1 LKDKIRNSKY
11 FKPISYVVFFIFV
24 FFLSFYYALPTDE
37 IRGKIISGIEMNT
50 PFEAKLGAVSVAPI
64 VSVKVQDLEL
74 YRSGQLYVKLED
86 VKMSP
91 SLFSL
96 LSKYVKLP
104 FTAKFMDGAVRGN
117 LIYDYKT
124 GQIVGINAKLKG
136 IDIEKFHPIMSGYLG
151 MTDEKVGG
159 KLNGDF
165 SLDFS
170 SDTSGVFSFK
180 VDDMSINNFKLIG
193 FPIPP
198 FKNLES
204 IFTGKIQGGV
214 TKVDE
219 LSFKCND
226 FDLNMHGSIPPL
238 WKITRGAKIDLM
250 VNLNI
255 LSDEAKIGIV
265 RSFLSPKGDGTL
277 AGKILGTVGNPRV
290 VRDTRSR

>member
-1 LKDKIRNSKY
+1 M
-11 FKPISYVVFFIFV
+11 

-64 VSVKVQDLEL
+64 VTVKVRDLEL
-74 YRSGQLYVKLED
+74 YRSGQLYIKLED

-96 LSKYVKLP
+96 LSKYLKLP
-104 FTAKFMDGAVRGN
+104 FRATLMGGEVRGN

-124 GQIVGINAKLKG
+124 GQVVGINAKLNG
-136 IDIEKFHPIMSGYLG
+136 IDIAKFHPMMSGYLG
-151 MTDEKVGG
+151 MNDEQVGG
-159 KLNGDF
+159 ILNGDF

-170 SDTSGVFSFK
+170 SDTSGVFSFRI
-180 VDDMSINNFKLIG
+180 DDMSISNFKLVG

-204 IFTGKIQGGV
+204 TFAGKIQGGV
-214 TKVDE
+214 TRVEE
-219 LSFKCND
+219 LSFKSND
-226 FDLNMHGSIPPL
+226 FDLNMNGSIPPL
-238 WKITRGAKIDLM
+238 WKITKGAKIDMM

-265 RSFLSPKGDGTL
+265 RSFLSPKDDGTL
-277 AGKILGTVGNPRV
+277 GGKILGTFGNPRV
-290 VRDTRSR
+290 VRDTRSH

>member
-11 FKPISYVVFFIFV
+11 FKPLSYVAFFIFIFV
-24 FFLSFYYALPTDE
+24 LSFYYTLPTDE
-37 IRGKIISGIEMNT
+37 IRGNIISGIERNT
-50 PFEAKLGAVSVAPI
+50 PFEAKLGAVSIAPI

-74 YRSGQLYVKLED
+74 YRSGELYLKLED
-86 VKMSP
+86 VQMRP

-96 LSKYVKLP
+96 LSKYLRVP
-104 FTAKFMDGAVRGN
+104 FSAKFMDGEVRGN

-124 GQIVGINAKLKG
+124 GQIVGIGAKLIG
-136 IDIEKFHPIMSGYLG
+136 IDIEKFHPILSGYLG
-151 MTDEKVGG
+151 MTDEQLRGM
-159 KLNGDF
+159 LTGDF

-180 VDDMSINNFKLIG
+180 IDDMSISNFKLIG

-204 IFTGKIQGGV
+204 IFTGKIQNGA

-219 LSFKCND
+219 LSFKGKD
-226 FDLNMHGSIPPL
+226 FDLYMHGSIPPL
-238 WKITRGAKIDLM
+238 WKITKGAKIDLM
-250 VNLNI
+250 INLNI

-265 RSFLSPKGDGTL
+265 SSFLSPKGDGTL
-277 AGKILGTVGNPRV
+277 GAKILGTFGNPRV
-290 VRDTRSR
+290 VRDARSQ

>member
-1 LKDKIRNSKY
+1 LKEKIRNSKY
-11 FKPISYVVFFIFV
+11 FKPLSYVVFFMFM

-37 IRGKIISGIEMNT
+37 IRGTIISGIEMNT
-50 PFEAKLGAVSVAPI
+50 PFEAKLGAVSIAPI

-74 YRSGQLYVKLED
+74 VRGGELYVKLED
-86 VKMSP
+86 VRMRP

-96 LSKYVKLP
+96 LSKYLKLP
-104 FTAKFMDGAVRGN
+104 FRAKLMGGEVWGN

-136 IDIEKFHPIMSGYLG
+136 IDIEQFHPIMSGYLG
-151 MTDEKVGG
+151 MTDEQLRGI
-159 KLNGDF
+159 LSGDF

-180 VDDMSINNFKLIG
+180 IDDMSMSNFKLIG

-204 IFTGKIQGGV
+204 IFTGKIQEGF

-219 LSFKCND
+219 LSFKGND
-226 FDLNMHGSIPPL
+226 FDLNMYGSIPPL
-238 WKITRGAKIDLM
+238 WKITKGAKIDLM

-265 RSFLSPKGDGTL
+265 RSFLSPQGDGTL
-277 AGKILGTVGNPRV
+277 GGKILGTFGNPRV
-290 VRDTRSR
+290 VRNTRSH

>member
-1 LKDKIRNSKY
+1 LKENIRNSKY
-11 FKPISYVVFFIFV
+11 FKPLSYVVFFLFIFI
-24 FFLSFYYALPTDE
+24 LSFYYALPTDE

-50 PFEAKLGAVSVAPI
+50 PFEAKLGAVSIAPI
-64 VSVKVQDLEL
+64 VSVSVQDLEL
-74 YRSGQLYVKLED
+74 YRSGELYVKLDD
-86 VKMSP
+86 VKMRP

-96 LSKYVKLP
+96 FSKYLKLP
-104 FTAKFMDGAVRGN
+104 FRAKLMDGEVKGD

-124 GQIVGINAKLKG
+124 GQIVGINAKVNGLE
-136 IDIEKFHPIMSGYLG
+136 IEQFHPIMSGYIG

-159 KLNGDF
+159 ILNGDF

-180 VDDMSINNFKLIG
+180 IDKMSISNLKLLG

-204 IFTGKIQGGV
+204 VFAGKIREGV
-214 TKVDE
+214 TQVDE
-219 LSFKCND
+219 LSFKSND
-226 FDLNMHGSIPPL
+226 FDLNMHGSVPSL
-238 WKITRGAKIDLM
+238 WKITRGARIDLI

-265 RSFLSPKGDGTL
+265 RSFLSPRGDGTL
-277 AGKILGTVGNPRV
+277 GGKILGTFGNPRV
-290 VRDTRSR
+290 VRDTRSQ